1 MQPQS
6 QQSDRPSVSP
16 PSGTTPTEQNTSA
29 TPTPS
34 LEDLTPPQESSSSA
48 EPAQIPDITSV
59 LNTFLKKKGALITN
73 NWGRRIDA
81 TTAEKRLKRG
91 QRVCLVEKGEKTYLV
106 PELANKR
113 GEVSNDI
120 DADCPTGRQI
130 SKVFPTKERY
140 LFSSF
145 EGVIRHIDP
154 SKNQDSETSLI
165 GKLVQIR
172 KDGGLILS
180 DQFMF
185 EITPAEAVK
194 ILNSGGHIRV
204 VHNDVVEREI
214 GRCTDEQ
221 PESFSLFVCKLK
233 WFFSGE
239 HRKFIR

>member
-1 MQPQS
+1 MISTQ
-6 QQSDRPSVSP
+6 P
-16 PSGTTPTEQNTSA
+16 PSDDHFGSREKDTTPTEPSISA
-29 TPTPS
+29 APTGS
-34 LEDLTPPQESSSSA
+34 LEDLNHPQESSSSA

-59 LNTFLKKKGALITN
+59 LNTFLNKKGTLITD
-73 NWGRRIDA
+73 NWGKRIDA
-81 TTAEKRLKRG
+81 TTAQERLKRS
-91 QRVCLVEKGEKTYLV
+91 QRVCLVEIGEKTLMV
-106 PELANKR
+106 PQMANTR
-113 GEVSNDI
+113 GDVLNDI
-120 DADCPTGRQI
+120 DADRRTGKYIQ
-130 SKVFPTKERY
+130 KVFPTKERY
-140 LFSSF
+140 LFSSC

-180 DQFMF
+180 DRLMF

-221 PESFSLFVCKLK
+221 PESFSLFVCKFK
-233 WFFSGE
+233 WFFFGE
-239 HRKFIR
+239 HRKSIR

>member
-1 MQPQS
+1 MISTQ
-6 QQSDRPSVSP
+6 P
-16 PSGTTPTEQNTSA
+16 PSDGHFDSRKKNTTPTEPSISA
-29 TPTPS
+29 TPTSP
-34 LEDLTPPQESSSSA
+34 LGGLTIPCQASSS
-48 EPAQIPDITSV
+48 EQPAQIPVITSV

-81 TTAEKRLKRG
+81 TTAEERLERG

-106 PELANKR
+106 PELANTR
-113 GEVSNDI
+113 GEILNDI
-120 DADCPTGRQI
+120 DADRPTGRYI
-130 SKVFPTKERY
+130 PKVFPTKKRY
-140 LFSSF
+140 LFSSC

-180 DQFMF
+180 DRLMF
-185 EITPAEAVK
+185 EITPDEAVK